1 MTLRLGWFTTARGPG
16 SRGMFEAVIA
26 AREAGQ
32 LPDVEFSF
40 VFCNRDPSED
50 PVTDSFLERA
60 AGLGIPVVTKS
71 SIHYRRAVG
80 GERSRAGEPLPAWRL
95 DYDREVERLLQP
107 FPFDLGVLAGY
118 MLIFER
124 EFSLRHPLL
133 NLHPALPG
141 GPIGTWREVIREL
154 IRTRASES
162 GIMLHL
168 AVPEVDAGPVVSFCR
183 YPIRG
188 SAFAGV
194 WDGLPDDPAPLSND
208 ALDATDLFA
217 AIRSAGVRRESPLLV
232 ATLRAFAD
240 GRRFV
245 SNGALLDAQG
255 VPAAPA
261 DLTAEVEVIVAQ
273 SVASS
278 PPGR

>member
-26 AREAGQ
+26 AREAGE
-32 LPDVEFSF
+32 LPGVELAF
-40 VFCNRDPSED
+40 VFCNRDRGED

-60 AGLGIPVVTKS
+60 DALGIPVVALS
-71 SIHYRRAVG
+71 SVGYRHRVG

-95 DYDREVERLLQP
+95 EYDREVDRSLEAY
-107 FPFDLGVLAGY
+107 PFDLGVLAGY

-141 GPIGTWREVIREL
+141 GPTGTWREVIRDL
-154 IRTRASES
+154 IRAQAAES

-168 AVPEVDAGPVVSFCR
+168 AIPEVDAGPVVAYCR

-188 SAFAGV
+188 SAFDSGWAEV
-194 WDGLPDDPAPLSND
+194 QAAPEPLDDDTLEATPL
-208 ALDATDLFA
+208 FV
-217 AIRSAGVRRESPLLV
+217 AIRAAGVRRESPLLV
-232 ATLRAFAD
+232 ATLQAFAS
-240 GRRFV
+240 GRLKATGGRV
-245 SNGALLDAQG
+245 LDASG
-255 VPAAPA
+255 APAAPA
-261 DLTAEVEVIVAQ
+261 DLTVEVEAIVA
-273 SVASS
+273 SAAAT
-278 PPGR
+278 P